1 MSAPL
6 MIQIDRLGE
15 LGSILGQMIEADK
28 VGDNKRFWELDR
40 QFQEAREVHKLEDE
54 INVRAS

>member
-6 MIQIDRLGE
+6 MIQVDRLGE

-40 QFQEAREVHKLEDE
+40 KFKEASAAHKLEDE
-54 INVRAS
+54 INATA